1 MLFQTQKYVRSESRC
16 NQDTDRQADKGTDRE
31 SNRQNIGDK
40 TIHLIAVFVFFFLL
54 FCLPFSCS
62 LSFYLHKLFYYYLLY
77 CMCFYK
83 AVFFVPPFSILFV
96 YCFCCCR
103 SYLLKLLSQ
112 RLKASRTWVQLKKKK
127 VK

>member
-16 NQDTDRQADKGTDRE
+16 NQDTDRQTDRQTKGQTE

-40 TIHLIAVFVFFFLL
+40 TIHLIALFVFFFLL

-83 AVFFVPPFSILFV
+83 AVFFVPHSQFFFV
-96 YCFCCCR
+96 RCFCCCR

-112 RLKASRTWVQLKKKK
+112 RLKASRTWVQLKKK
-127 VK
+127 

>member
-1 MLFQTQKYVRSESRC
+1 MERMCCSKHGNMFAVKADVTRTP
-16 NQDTDRQADKGTDRE
+16 TDRQTEGQTE

-40 TIHLIAVFVFFFLL
+40 TIHLIALFVFFFLL

-83 AVFFVPPFSILFV
+83 AVFFVPPFSILF
-96 YCFCCCR
+96 CSLF
-103 SYLLKLLSQ
+103 LLLSKLFVKTFIAT
-112 RLKASRTWVQLKKKK
+112 LKSK
-127 VK
+127 